1 MDIYITITIPDNHPW
16 ADATL
21 RPDELQIT
29 ASIGMSDETTI
40 AFASLDGDGEYSGI
54 IEGTN

>member
-1 MDIYITITIPDNHPW
+1 MEIFITITVPPGHPW

-29 ASIGMSDETTI
+29 SSIGMSDETTI
-40 AFASLDGDGEYSGI
+40 AFAAIDGDGTYSGI
-54 IEGTN
+54 IGEEG